1 MITICKACES
11 GRIHFH
17 ALCVHFSCVFVV
29 CVGVIV
35 VFFLLRFMLLF
46 FFLRVHMCW
55 YVCVSVVRDGPLI
68 EQLSLLAECVYQPDG
83 EHRGQWH

>member
-1 MITICKACES
+1 
-11 GRIHFH
+11 
-17 ALCVHFSCVFVV
+17 
-29 CVGVIV
+29 
-35 VFFLLRFMLLF
+35 
-46 FFLRVHMCW
+46 MCW